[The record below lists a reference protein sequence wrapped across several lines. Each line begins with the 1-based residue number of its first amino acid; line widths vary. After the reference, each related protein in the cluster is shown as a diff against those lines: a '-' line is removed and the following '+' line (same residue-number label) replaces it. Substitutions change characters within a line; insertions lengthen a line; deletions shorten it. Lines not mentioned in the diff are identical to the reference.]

1 MPVICSRNN
10 YIFVIVIIFMCVLT
24 GWTEE
29 HAPDEEQLAILG
41 DEMSELIFNVIF
53 FVGIKIIIML
63 Y

>member
-1 MPVICSRNN
+1 
-10 YIFVIVIIFMCVLT
+10 MCVLT